1 MVGPTSHSARAR
13 SMAQTPRTRRQAC
26 MHNADSPALR
36 RSSRVPAAVPILVTS
51 LEGTQFSE
59 VCETLVVNAH
69 GCAILTR
76 VKLDSGVP
84 LHLHTKE
91 GLEASAH
98 EVYCHTNDSDTRI
111 WRLGATLNR
120 PQTFWGLKAS

>member
-1 MVGPTSHSARAR
+1 M
-13 SMAQTPRTRRQAC
+13 Q
-26 MHNADSPALR
+26 NADSPTLR

-76 VKLDSGVP
+76 VKLDSGVSPVSRP
-84 LHLHTKE
+84 LTAMV
-91 GLEASAH
+91 ASEPPEPPA
-98 EVYCHTNDSDTRI
+98 V
-111 WRLGATLNR
+111 GAERTM
-120 PQTFWGLKAS
+120 